1 MLSIWLSILTLC
13 PLKREV
19 VDSYMSKVLFLI
31 HDLHH
36 GGAEK
41 VLVNLVN
48 HMDHKKFNI
57 TILALFGGGVNE
69 QFLSPE
75 VRLLHGH
82 SHSIPGN
89 SHIMKLFSPK
99 QLFRHY
105 VKEKYDIIVSYL
117 EGPSAR
123 IVSGCPDDGTKLIS
137 WTHVEQHTV
146 KVASQAFRD
155 ANEAQKCYSRFDK
168 IICVSKDVASD
179 FRSIFQLSNR
189 PEVIYNT
196 INSDEIR
203 LKSSETIDN
212 FFFPENEYKLIG
224 VGKLMPNKGF
234 DRLLHIHERLSK
246 NDHIPVHTFLLGQGA
261 EYNRLDQWVKSRG
274 LADTVT
280 FLGYQKNPYKYVAA
294 CDLFVCSSYAEGFST
309 AATEALIV
317 GTPVI
322 TTRVSGME
330 EMLGDNEYGIITE
343 NEEKALYQGIKN
355 MLLIP
360 GRLKHYKQKA
370 QERGMSFN
378 TSQTVRAVENMLE
391 SIIEKGL

>member
-1 MLSIWLSILTLC
+1 
-13 PLKREV
+13 
-19 VDSYMSKVLFLI
+19 
-31 HDLHH
+31 
-36 GGAEK
+36 
-41 VLVNLVN
+41 
-48 HMDHKKFNI
+48 
-57 TILALFGGGVNE
+57 
-69 QFLSPE
+69 
-75 VRLLHGH
+75 
-82 SHSIPGN
+82 
-89 SHIMKLFSPK
+89 MKLFSPK

-343 NEEKALYQGIKN
+343 NEEKALYQGIKD

-370 QERGMSFN
+370 QERGISFN

-391 SIIEKGL
+391 SIMQKSTLEDGVK

>member
-1 MLSIWLSILTLC
+1 MI
-13 PLKREV
+13 
-19 VDSYMSKVLFLI
+19 KVLFVI

-48 HMDHKKFNI
+48 HMDKSCFDI
-57 TILALFGGGVNE
+57 SILALFGGGVNE

-105 VKEKYDIIVSYL
+105 IKEKYDIIVSYL

-123 IVSGCPDDGTKLIS
+123 IVSGCPDDGTKLVS
-137 WTHVEQHTV
+137 WIHVEQHTV
-146 KVASQAFRD
+146 KVASQSFRD
-155 ANEAQKCYSRFDK
+155 INEAQKCYSRFDK

-179 FRSIFQLSNR
+179 FQSLFQLSNR
-189 PEVIYNT
+189 LEVIYNT

-203 LKSSETIDN
+203 LKSSEPIDN
-212 FFFPENEYKLIG
+212 FCFSANEYKLIG

-234 DRLLHIHERLSK
+234 DRLLHIHERLLK
-246 NDHIPVHTFLLGQGA
+246 NDHIPVHTILLGQGA
-261 EYNRLDQWVKSRG
+261 ERNRLEQWVKSRE

-317 GTPVI
+317 GTPVV
-322 TTRVSGME
+322 TTKVSGMK
-330 EMLGDNEYGIITE
+330 EMLGENEYGVITE
-343 NEEKALYQGIKN
+343 NEEEALYLGIRD
-355 MLLIP
+355 MLKTP
-360 GRLKHYKQKA
+360 GKLAHYKSKA
-370 QERGMSFN
+370 KERGSFFS
-378 TSQTVRAVENMLE
+378 TGETVHAVEEMLTRVGDG
-391 SIIEKGL
+391 KR